1 LNLLKKIAIKII
13 GLLIWTILKPVG
25 IMRRLVKYLILIRM
39 VLDQSR
45 TKVKKKLDL
54 NQNQKDPNFVIVVT
68 TFELR
73 LIDYALPLIKTI
85 RNATPAKIIC
95 VINGNYR
102 SNNDSQVKKKFFRE
116 LLEIEEV
123 YPITH
128 PKFLGMSASWN
139 LGIKLGQSYNSLVFS
154 DDIIV
159 NNEKELVKEFKEMEE
174 YFEENNFFIINE
186 SFAHFGITL
195 ECLSEIGWFDERF
208 LGFGNEDGDF
218 YFRYMQKYL
227 KHPTKV
233 HCSTLMHIDDQLKGE
248 EYSEGNK
255 HSRLNTVAVSLK
267 YDFGKNKVNDLFGR
281 EVTKKSE
288 EYQNYVSP
296 LMQYETYDLLGI
308 SDMEFVEN
316 QLKKYF

>member
-1 LNLLKKIAIKII
+1 MILFKKSATKLV
-13 GLLIWTILKPVG
+13 GLLIWIILKPVG
-25 IMRRLVKYLILIRM
+25 IMMRIVKYLILKRM
-39 VLDQSR
+39 VLNQS
-45 TKVKKKLDL
+45 KPKLKENLDL

-95 VINGNYR
+95 VVNGNYR
-102 SNNDSQVKKKFFRE
+102 SNNDKQVRKQFFSE

-123 YPITH
+123 YPVTH
-128 PKFLGMSASWN
+128 PKFFGMAASWN
-139 LGIKLGQSYNSLVFS
+139 LGIKLGQNYNSLVFS
-154 DDIIV
+154 DDIVV
-159 NNEKELVKEFKEMEE
+159 NNEKEIVKEFKDMEKH
-174 YFEENNFFIINE
+174 FEQNKFFIINE

-208 LGFGNEDGDF
+208 LGFGEEDGDF

-233 HCSTLMHIDDQLKGE
+233 YCSTLMHIDDQLKGE
-248 EYSEGNK
+248 EHSEGNK
-255 HSRLNTVAVSLK
+255 YSRLNKVAVSLK
-267 YDFGKNKVNDLFGR
+267 YDFGENKVNDLFGR
-281 EVTKKSE
+281 EATKKSE
-288 EYQNYVSP
+288 EYQNYLSP

-308 SDMEFVEN
+308 SDLEIVED